1 MDQYSSNFEKV
12 AFLRGSLRVRKQERK
27 DIRRIARTS
36 GCEEFAVY

>member
-1 MDQYSSNFEKV
+1 M
-12 AFLRGSLRVRKQERK
+12 FLRGSLRVRKQERK